1 MKQPTMLIINVDDSN
16 YAEGY
21 MMVDDGS
28 SQVSFANNNYTFWK
42 FRYGEKAL
50 NFWVE
55 RGNFS
60 YDVTYDQ

>member
-1 MKQPTMLIINVDDSN
+1 
-16 YAEGY
+16 

-60 YDVTYDQ
+60 YDVTWDVQ